1 MKQLEITKKD
11 QINKLKR
18 ELETVEERFQKIVNQ
33 TEMVGEDFR
42 SQACRNIQKFFIKDL
57 DFKELER
64 QFDEMKSMKEALEI
78 EK

>member
-42 SQACRNIQKFFIKDL
+42 SQACRNI
-57 DFKELER
+57 
-64 QFDEMKSMKEALEI
+64 
-78 EK
+78 